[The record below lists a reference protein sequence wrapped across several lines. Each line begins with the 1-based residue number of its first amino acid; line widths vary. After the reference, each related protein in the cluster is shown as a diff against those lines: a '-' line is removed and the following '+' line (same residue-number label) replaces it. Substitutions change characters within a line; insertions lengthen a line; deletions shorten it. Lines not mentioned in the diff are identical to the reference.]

1 MCRGCRRFAHEIVDW
16 NGYTEEQK
24 ASILERLKR
33 IKTEVVSQYLFISD
47 ETKFQEFSEG
57 LGFDLVDIDEKIYAV
72 LSYLIAKSESMEAS
86 GLAAINASEGISD
99 PSELMRFIESEMY
112 LRAQAQYERNFKIP
126 T

>member
-24 ASILERLKR
+24 VSILERLKQ
-33 IKTEVVSQYLFISD
+33 IKRDVLSQYLFVSD
-47 ETKFQEFSEG
+47 EPKFQEFSEG
-57 LGFDLVDIDEKIYAV
+57 LGFDLIDIDEKIYAV

-86 GLAAINASEGISD
+86 GLAEINASEGISD
-99 PSELMRFIESEMY
+99 PSELMRSIESEMY
-112 LRAQAQYERNFKIP
+112 IRAQAQYERNFKIL